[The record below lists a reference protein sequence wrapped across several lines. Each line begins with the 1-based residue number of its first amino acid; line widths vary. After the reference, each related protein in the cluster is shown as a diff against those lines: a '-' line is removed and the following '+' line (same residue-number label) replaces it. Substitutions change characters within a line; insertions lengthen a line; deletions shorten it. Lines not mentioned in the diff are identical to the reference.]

1 MDRLRDLFDSVAV
14 DGIATAQRIKDKV
27 SMSGIMVDDFR
38 LSKAMARL
46 AELGDD
52 PVTFESFQAVVACEL
67 LMLNR
72 VFTNQRSAWLVSMG

>member
-38 LSKAMARL
+38 LSKATAKL
-46 AELGDD
+46 AELGDA
-52 PVTFESFQAVVACEL
+52 PVTF
-67 LMLNR
+67 
-72 VFTNQRSAWLVSMG
+72 